1 LRSGPINTKGL
12 LIVTTQ
18 KVFHKEPIVREE
30 KRKKIINKSFDYSRL
45 VLYICIIV
53 SLNKKKEKWVKDKL
67 KDVTFVK

>member
-1 LRSGPINTKGL
+1 LRNGPTNIKGPL
-12 LIVTTQ
+12 TVITQ
-18 KVFHKEPIVREE
+18 KGFHKELIAKEE

-67 KDVTFVK
+67 KEVTFVK